1 MSLYGALN
9 IGVAGLQANSA
20 ALSATSS
27 NIANVNTV
35 GYKEAT
41 ASFSTFLNA
50 TSGTGANSS
59 AGVTVTIGQDLT
71 QQGLPTTTSSNT
83 DLSISGNGF
92 FVVSTNPTGTGL
104 QEYTRAGSFTPD
116 VNGNLVNSA
125 GLYLM
130 GYKLDANGNVPT
142 NASDLSLVN
151 TASISGAAEATSNLT
166 IQANLNSQS
175 ALPPATIGG
184 VAYTYAPGDMTAGV
198 VSPDFTRTVNAYD
211 SQGGSQPI
219 TFSFLKTG
227 ANTWAYE
234 ASYAGNA
241 ANLTAAGPI
250 SEGTVSFNAD
260 GTLANTGTAG
270 GGPASP
276 ATGTVSMTIPWN
288 TATSGLNPQTISV
301 NLGSVGGS
309 NGLTQADAPSVL
321 NGTNIDGTPYGS
333 VTGVTVAADG
343 TVTAQF
349 SNGLT
354 QNVYKV
360 PVATFTN
367 PDGLGQMSGNAYAA
381 SQSSGAANINLANS
395 GAAGSIQSKSLE
407 GSTVDLATEFTNL
420 ITTQRAYSACA
431 RIITTA
437 DQMLQ
442 QLEQLPTN

>member
-9 IGVAGLQANSA
+9 IGVAGLTANST

-50 TSGTGANSS
+50 TGGTGANSS
-59 AGVTVTIGQDLT
+59 AGVAVSIGQDLT
-71 QQGLPTTTSSNT
+71 TQGLPTTTSSNT

-92 FVVSTNPTGTGL
+92 FVVAPNPDGSGT

-116 VNGNLVNSA
+116 VNGNLVNAA

-130 GYKLDANGNVPT
+130 GYKLDAQGNVPT
-142 NASDLSLVN
+142 DASDLSLVN
-151 TASISGAAEATSNLT
+151 TSTISGAAEATSSLT
-166 IQANLNSQS
+166 VQANLNSQS
-175 ALPPATIGG
+175 T
-184 VAYTYAPGDMTAGV
+184 VDTTYTAGDMTSGT
-198 VSPDFTRTVNAYD
+198 VSPDFTRTVNVYD
-211 SQGGSQPI
+211 SQGGSQPV
-219 TFSFLKTG
+219 TFSFIKTG

-234 ASYAGNA
+234 ASYAGNS
-241 ANLTAAGPI
+241 ANLTSTAPI
-250 SEGTVSFNAD
+250 SEGTVSFNSD
-260 GTLANTGTAG
+260 GTLANVNG
-270 GGPASP
+270 ASP
-276 ATGTVSMTIPWN
+276 ASGAVSLTIPWKLS
-288 TATSGLNPQTISV
+288 TSGLNPQTISL

-321 NGTNIDGTPYGS
+321 NGTHIDGTPYGS
-333 VTGVTVAADG
+333 VTGVTVAPDG

-381 SQSSGAANINLANS
+381 SQASGVPNINLADS
-395 GAAGSIQSKSLE
+395 GNAGSIQSKSLE

-431 RIITTA
+431 RIVTTA

-442 QLEQLPTN
+442 ELEQLPTQ